1 MEHIELLAGDS
12 ARAKWAKIIEDHG
25 GSGLAVAGFCRE
37 RSLAVSSFY
46 DWRRRLESPRAGAGF
61 VEVKGM
67 TDSRGARASD
77 GVAPES
83 VAVDVHSAGVRIELA
98 GGRRVVVT
106 RGFERRLLSDVIGAI
121 VRDDGRIVMQQP
133 GRDGQNAAGRHVH
146 RINRDT
152 PHPDNF
158 TKLLKT
164 CPVSCYR

>member
-1 MEHIELLAGDS
+1 MSGPDPKWQFSGAMALHAVHLAVHFWSKKLVSITLTPPLFPLTDLCNLSVMEHIELLAGDS

-83 VAVDVHSAGVRIELA
+83 VAVDVHSAGVRIELNWPGA
-98 GGRRVVVT
+98 G
-106 RGFERRLLSDVIGAI
+106 
-121 VRDDGRIVMQQP
+121 
-133 GRDGQNAAGRHVH
+133 
-146 RINRDT
+146 
-152 PHPDNF
+152 
-158 TKLLKT
+158 
-164 CPVSCYR
+164 VSW